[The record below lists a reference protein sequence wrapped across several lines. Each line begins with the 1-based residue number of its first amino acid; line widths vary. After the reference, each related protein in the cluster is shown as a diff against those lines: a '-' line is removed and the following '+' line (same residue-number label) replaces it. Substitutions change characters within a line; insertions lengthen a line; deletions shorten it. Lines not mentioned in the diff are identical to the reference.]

1 VAHLI
6 RWLPPVGLALLC
18 AVADAAAAT
27 VKSDLEGIKRKIE
40 KEKHGITEVQKQEGS
55 VLKTLEQIQT
65 ELERKNRLLREA
77 NARLKAVA
85 AEMRRTE
92 GELAKLEQSI
102 SERRGLLKRRLAA
115 LYRWHRGGSPLVVLN
130 GDLSPGALLQRR
142 RYLAATVAFDRE
154 LIDTLAQEASRY
166 ETLKAELAGK
176 KSALDEQ
183 RRELAEVK
191 ESVQQEAGRKR
202 ELLAGL
208 RREKEA
214 RTRAL
219 KELEEAALRL
229 QKMLD
234 EIARRSAPR
243 PGQPTPGPGLEALRG
258 KLEWPVRGQVVGGY
272 GRTRHREFSD
282 EVFRK
287 GIDIEAPVGEPIRA
301 VEKGTVVFAER
312 FSGYGKMV
320 IVDHGKRFY
329 TIYAHLSEFLKKT
342 GDAVDRGEPLGLV
355 GDSDSL
361 EGARLY
367 FEMRKDGKSIDP
379 MAWLTRP

>member
-1 VAHLI
+1 MTRLTRWMLPVA
-6 RWLPPVGLALLC
+6 VALLP
-18 AVADAAAAT
+18 ALAAAGAALRG
-27 VKSDLEGIKRKIE
+27 DLEGIKKKIE
-40 KEKHGITEVQKQEGS
+40 REKQGISEVHQQEGS

-65 ELERKNRLLREA
+65 ELERKNRLLSEA
-77 NARLKAVA
+77 NARLKALA
-85 AEMRRTE
+85 ADMRRAE
-92 GELAKLEQSI
+92 AELVRLERSI
-102 SERRGLLKRRLAA
+102 AERRELLKRRLTA

-130 GDLSPGALLQRR
+130 GDLSLGALLRRR
-142 RYLAATVAFDRE
+142 RYLEATVTFDRQ
-154 LIDTLAQEASRY
+154 LIDALAQEASRQQA
-166 ETLKAELAGK
+166 LKAELAEK
-176 KSALDEQ
+176 KGTLDHQ

-191 ESVQQEAGRKR
+191 ESVQQEAARKR
-202 ELLAGL
+202 ELLATL

-219 KELEEAALRL
+219 KELEAAALRL

-234 EIARRSAPR
+234 EIARRSAP
-243 PGQPTPGPGLEALRG
+243 QPTPGSGLEALRG
-258 KLEWPVRGQVVGGY
+258 KLEWPVKGQVVGAY
-272 GRTRHREFSD
+272 GRTRHREFSE

-287 GIDIEAPVGEPIRA
+287 GIDIEAPLGEPIRA

-342 GDAVDRGEPLGLV
+342 GETVDRGEPLGLV

-379 MAWLTRP
+379 IPWLTRP